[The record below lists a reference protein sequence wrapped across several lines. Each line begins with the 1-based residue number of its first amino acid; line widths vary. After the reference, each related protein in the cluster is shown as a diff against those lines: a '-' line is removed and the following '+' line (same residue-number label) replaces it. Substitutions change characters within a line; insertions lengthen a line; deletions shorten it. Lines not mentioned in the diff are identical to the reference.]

1 MTKSFQMTKSISPSS
16 ASVSKAEQGLLE
28 QPGFSSRGLGEKLS
42 PVHTAAVAGS
52 QQQGCPGYRYLLFSF
67 LPNKAPFQQL
77 LPHQQQLSLP
87 QVL

>member
-28 QPGFSSRGLGEKLS
+28 QPGFSSLGLGEKLS

-77 LPHQQQLSLP
+77 LPHLQQLSLP